1 MVGPHVGP
9 ANIRQKAVTSC
20 WYYDQKPM
28 ATGDKTI
35 RLTLPGELR
44 ELEALAEPVG
54 SSLFTTV
61 HHDTPG
67 HALAGAGVSLRQRLE
82 NGKSTWGLTLPRGQI
97 VDIQGGPARPPAS
110 IRALLVALVR
120 DLPLEPVATFLTRRS
135 TLRVREEG
143 ADAADILADSIALME
158 GRRVAT
164 SFSEIEVTPLNGER
178 AAARRVVRRLIDAG
192 ARRGERRPDLLETLG
207 LVPDSSP
214 KADGKS
220 APPLESVGGLLA
232 AQLRAIKSHDPGVR
246 LGSDAE
252 DLHHARVAVRR
263 ARAILRAARPLLD
276 EQWADTLRAELGWLG
291 HVLGPVRDLDVL
303 LAHLRDEI
311 ETLDA
316 DAAFAVEHLVHAV
329 ESERAVARAALLEVL
344 DSNRYLAL
352 LDALGEAAD
361 QPRPSGRSVD
371 LADLA
376 RSAFADLRK
385 TAKGLGARPS
395 DEELHRLR
403 IKTKRARYIGELAAG
418 TVGKRAERFV
428 IRAGALQDLVG
439 AHQDAV
445 VASARIR
452 ELSGET
458 PGDRV
463 AFAAGRLVER
473 EEARRREARSAVP
486 KAWRKLEKA
495 GRRAWA

>member
-1 MVGPHVGP
+1 M
-9 ANIRQKAVTSC
+9 AAV
-20 WYYDQKPM
+20 K
-28 ATGDKTI
+28 KTT
-35 RLTLPGELR
+35 RLTLPGELH

-61 HHDTPG
+61 HYDTPG
-67 HALAGAGVSLRQRLE
+67 HALAGAGVSLRRRLE
-82 NGKSTWGLTLPRGQI
+82 TGKSTWRLTLPRGQS
-97 VDIQGGPARPPAS
+97 VELPGGPAQPPAP

-120 DLPLEPVATFLTRRS
+120 DFPLEPVATFRTRRS

-143 ADAADILADSIALME
+143 ADAADILADSVALME

-164 SFSEIEVTPLNGER
+164 SFSEIEVAPLNGER
-178 AAARRVVRRLIDAG
+178 AAVRRVVKRLIDQG
-192 ARRGERRPDLLETLG
+192 ARRGERRPALFRTLG
-207 LVPDSSP
+207 LVPDSTP
-214 KADGKS
+214 KADRKS
-220 APPLESVGGLLA
+220 APPLESLGALLA
-232 AQLRAIKSHDPGVR
+232 AQLRAVQSHDPGVR
-246 LGSDAE
+246 LGTDPE
-252 DLHHARVAVRR
+252 DLHRARVAVRR
-263 ARAILRAARPLLD
+263 ARAILRGARLLLD
-276 EQWADTLRAELGWLG
+276 EQWADSLRAELGWLG
-291 HVLGPVRDLDVL
+291 QALGPVRDLDVL

-316 DAAFAVEHLVHAV
+316 DEAFAAERLVHTL
-329 ESERAVARAALLEVL
+329 ESEREVARAALLEVL

-361 QPRPSGRSVD
+361 RPRPSGRSSVG

-376 RSAFADLRK
+376 RLAFADLRE
-385 TAKGLGARPS
+385 TAKELGPRPS

-403 IKTKRARYIGELAAG
+403 IKTKRARYVGELAAR

-428 IRAGALQDLVG
+428 TRARALQDLVG

-445 VASARIR
+445 VASARLR

-473 EEARRREARSAVP
+473 EEARRRDARSAVP
-486 KAWRKLEKA
+486 KAWRKLQKA

>member
-1 MVGPHVGP
+1 MFVLPLGK
-9 ANIRQKAVTSC
+9 RTSG
-20 WYYDQKPM
+20 KNGRKLLVLPSEAM
-28 ATGDKTI
+28 ATGEKTI
-35 RLTLPGELR
+35 RLTLPGEPH
-44 ELEALAEPVG
+44 ELEALAEPAG

-82 NGKSTWGLTLPRGQI
+82 DGKSTWGLTLPHGQS
-97 VDIQGGPARPPAS
+97 VDIEGDPAKPPAP

-120 DLPLEPVATFLTRRS
+120 DLPLEPVATFRTRRS

-143 ADAADILADSIALME
+143 VDAADILADSVALME

-178 AAARRVVRRLIDAG
+178 AAVRRVVRRLIDQG
-192 ARRGERRPDLLETLG
+192 ARRGERRPDLLKTLG
-207 LVPDSSP
+207 PVPDSTP
-214 KADGKS
+214 KADRKS
-220 APPLESVGGLLA
+220 APPLEFLGELLA
-232 AQLRAIKSHDPGVR
+232 AQLRAMQSHDPGVR
-246 LGSDAE
+246 LGTDAE
-252 DLHHARVAVRR
+252 DLHSIRVAVRR

-291 HVLGPVRDLDVL
+291 HALGPVRDLDVL
-303 LAHLRDEI
+303 LADLREEI

-316 DAAFAVEHLVHAV
+316 DEAFAAERLVHTL
-329 ESERAVARAALLEVL
+329 ESEREVARAALLEVL

-361 QPRPSGRSVD
+361 QPRPSGRSVG

-385 TAKGLGARPS
+385 TAKGLGPRPS

-403 IKTKRARYIGELAAG
+403 IKTKRARYVGELAAG
-418 TVGKRAERFV
+418 TVGKRADRFV
-428 IRAGALQDLVG
+428 KRARALQELLG

-445 VASARIR
+445 VASARLR
-452 ELSGET
+452 ELSAGT
-458 PGDRV
+458 RGDRV

-486 KAWRKLEKA
+486 KAWRKLQKA